1 MSIHWARRG
10 AVLFFL
16 LFIVAVTWPG
26 MILGNHIFP
35 LVLGLPFSMVWI
47 ASWVVLSFLVLIF
60 LDRAEERARGGA
72 AGTRPADTTVTDVAG
87 TGPAD
92 AAGTGAETGTPAPG
106 EDG

>member
-10 AVLFFL
+10 AILFFL

-26 MILGNHIFP
+26 MILGNRIFP

-72 AGTRPADTTVTDVAG
+72 AGTSSGDVTGAG
-87 TGPAD
+87 TEGGA
-92 AAGTGAETGTPAPG
+92 GAEGGTPAPG